1 MDLISLQFVLFLAA
15 SLAIYYAVGRLAP
28 RFQWVVLLAASLG
41 FYLIEGSI
49 ATLGVMVGIALVT
62 WIAGLGLGKL
72 DEACTTERNAT
83 KDRAERK
90 AIKARFTTKRRRVL
104 IAALVICLVVLGYF
118 KYFNTILFNLG
129 LAPTKNSLGII
140 LPLGISFYTFQS
152 LSYLI
157 DAYNGK
163 LVPQTNFARHLLF
176 VSWFPQI
183 IQGPINTYNELGPQ
197 LVESRHADE
206 HGIRRG
212 LLLMGYGVLK
222 KVAIANVLYGNV
234 YGIFTDVDPSM
245 PGNVALVGVLLYS
258 IQMYGDFSG
267 GIDIVRGAS
276 ELFGI
281 EMSVN
286 FRQPYF
292 SVSLADFWRRWHMS
306 LGVWMRTY
314 VFYPLA
320 VTKPIKA
327 LGAWAKPRFGRH
339 IGRTIG
345 ACVAN
350 IIVFLLVGFWHGA
363 ETHYIAWG
371 LYNGVIVALADLL
384 SPAFKALGERIGY
397 SIDKPVCRVWAII
410 RTFCVVAF
418 GRFFD
423 CVATLAESFICI
435 RALIFNFSPLPLGYA
450 LSTFGVTNVSR
461 LGLVGVT
468 MVALVVVVCVSVAAE
483 RGHDVRECIMSW
495 HPAARIALYVAL
507 MILVC
512 EAFSFDTVGG
522 GGFLYANF

>member
-1 MDLISLQFVLFLAA
+1 MDLISLQFVIFLAVA
-15 SLAIYYAVGRLAP
+15 LVAYYAIGRIVP
-28 RFQWVVLLAASLG
+28 HFQWVTLLVVSLV
-41 FYLIEGSI
+41 FYLIEGSV

-62 WIAGLGLGKL
+62 WGAGLALGKL
-72 DEACTTERNAT
+72 DAACAEERAAT

-90 AIKARFTTKRRRVL
+90 AIRARFVPKRRRVL
-104 IAALVICLVVLGYF
+104 VVGLAACLLVLFYF
-118 KYFNTILFNLG
+118 KYANTVLYNLG
-129 LAPTKNSLGII
+129 LEPTKNSLGII

-157 DAYNGK
+157 DAYNNK
-163 LVPQTNFARHLLF
+163 IEPQPNFARHLLF

-183 IQGPINTYNELGPQ
+183 IQGPINTYKELGPQ
-197 LVESRHADE
+197 LVANHRFDE
-206 HGIRRG
+206 HGFRRG
-212 LLLMGYGVLK
+212 LLLLGYGLLK
-222 KVAIANVLYGNV
+222 KIAIANVLYGNV
-234 YGIFTDVDPSM
+234 YNIFAYVDSSM

-267 GIDIVRGAS
+267 GIDMVRGIS

-281 EMSVN
+281 EMSLN

-350 IIVFLLVGFWHGA
+350 IIVFLLVGLWHGA
-363 ETHYIAWG
+363 ETHYLAWG

-384 SPAFKALGERIGY
+384 SPAFKALGDRVGF
-397 SIDKPVCRVWAII
+397 DVAKPGWRVWACV
-410 RTFCVVAF
+410 RTFAVVAF

-423 CVATLAESFICI
+423 CVATLAESMICI
-435 RALIFNFSPLPLGYA
+435 RALVFNFSPLPLVDA
-450 LSTFGVTNVSR
+450 LNTYGVTNANR
-461 LGLVGVT
+461 LGFVGV
-468 MVALVVVVCVSVAAE
+468 ALAALCVVICVSVAAE

-495 HPAARIALYVAL
+495 HPAVRITLYVAL
-507 MILVC
+507 MVLTTL
-512 EAFSFDTVGG
+512 AFSFETGG
-522 GGFLYANF
+522 GGVFLYANF

>member
-1 MDLISLQFVLFLAA
+1 MDLISLQFVVFLLC
-15 SLAIYYAVGRLAP
+15 SLVAYYAAGRFVP
-28 RFQWVVLLAASLG
+28 RFQWVVLLAASLV

-49 ATLGVMVGIALVT
+49 ATLGVMVGIAAIT
-62 WIAGLGLGKL
+62 WGAGLGLGKL
-72 DEACTTERNAT
+72 DADCTAERNAT

-90 AIKARFTTKRRRVL
+90 AIKARYTPRRRAVL
-104 IAALVICLVVLGYF
+104 IAGLVACFLILIYF
-118 KYFNTILFNLG
+118 KYANTILYNLG
-129 LAPTKNSLGII
+129 LAPSTTSLGII

-163 LVPQTNFARHLLF
+163 LTPEANFARHLLF

-183 IQGPINTYNELGPQ
+183 IQGPINTYNELAPQ
-197 LVESRHADE
+197 LMQSRSPNL
-206 HGIRRG
+206 HGMRRG
-212 LLLMGYGVLK
+212 LLLFVYGVLK
-222 KVAIANVLYGNV
+222 KMAIANVLYANA
-234 YGIFTDVDPSM
+234 YAIFDTVDSSM

-267 GIDIVRGAS
+267 GIDMVRGAS
-276 ELFGI
+276 ELFGV
-281 EMSVN
+281 EMSLN

-314 VFYPLA
+314 IFYPLA

-327 LGAWAKPRFGRH
+327 LGTWAKPRFGRH

-350 IIVFLLVGFWHGA
+350 IIVFLLVGLWHGA
-363 ETHYIAWG
+363 EDHYIAWG
-371 LYNGVIVALADLL
+371 LYNGIIVALADLL
-384 SPAFKALGERIGY
+384 SPAFKALGARVGF
-397 SIDKPVCRVWAII
+397 DVAKPGWHVFAIV
-410 RTFCVVAF
+410 RTFCVVAV

-423 CVATLAESFICI
+423 CVTCLADSFTCI
-435 RALIFNFSPLPLGYA
+435 HAVFFNLAPLPLSYA
-450 LSTFGVTNVSR
+450 LGTYGVTNATR
-461 LGLVGVT
+461 LGLVGIT
-468 MVALVVVVCVSVAAE
+468 IAALAVVFWVSFMAE
-483 RGHDVRECIMSW
+483 RGHDVRELVMSW
-495 HPAARIALYVAL
+495 NPAVRIALYVGL
-507 MILVC
+507 MFLICFAV
-512 EAFSFDTVGG
+512 SFDTSGG